1 MTEAEGY
8 IERKNLKA
16 LSEKDNDQLGTIIK
30 EAYISGMNTSQRA
43 IFDHVD
49 TTLSTIT
56 KIAKSLGVSTR
67 KMFDLYLEVGK
78 KGFLCKK
85 VARQLS
91 SLGFPV
97 LSEISIN
104 SNTPVAEVD
113 QAIIDEKISVLMVE
127 KAFVSFLEKGAGRK
141 SPCENCHNFYD
152 NEYGSCAFGCSKLRE
167 FEGSEPNYDLLG

>member
-152 NEYGSCAFGCSKLRE
+152 NEYGSCAFGYSKLRE

>member
-1 MTEAEGY
+1 MIDRQQAMTEAEGY
-8 IERKNLKA
+8 IERKNLEA

-49 TTLSTIT
+49 TTLSMIT

-85 VARQLS
+85 LARQLA

-97 LSEISIN
+97 LSEISLN
-104 SNTPVAEVD
+104 TNTP
-113 QAIIDEKISVLMVE
+113 
-127 KAFVSFLEKGAGRK
+127 
-141 SPCENCHNFYD
+141 
-152 NEYGSCAFGCSKLRE
+152 
-167 FEGSEPNYDLLG
+167 

>member
-8 IERKNLKA
+8 IEKKNLKA

>member
-8 IERKNLKA
+8 IERKNLKS

-97 LSEISIN
+97 HSEISIN
-104 SNTPVAEVD
+104 TNTPVAEVD

-127 KAFVSFLEKGAGRK
+127 KAFASFLEKGAGRNHHVITAVTFTITNMAAVPLAVPSYESLK
-141 SPCENCHNFYD
+141 VVNQTMIF
-152 NEYGSCAFGCSKLRE
+152 
-167 FEGSEPNYDLLG
+167 

>member
-1 MTEAEGY
+1 MIEAEGY